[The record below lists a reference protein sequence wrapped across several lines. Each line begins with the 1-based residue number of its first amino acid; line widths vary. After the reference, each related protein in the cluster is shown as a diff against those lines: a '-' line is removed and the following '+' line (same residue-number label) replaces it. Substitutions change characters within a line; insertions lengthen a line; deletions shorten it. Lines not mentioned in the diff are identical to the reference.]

1 MKPFTKTKKII
12 ALSIA
17 LSLTPTP
24 AFAWELNDLLKPKV
38 IASILLSTTALY
50 LIYNYFCTNNN
61 ANRDKSSRLKQWP
74 ALTKIDPSTD
84 RNSDKSHK
92 NADDKGKKNASTPA
106 ASPNPVPLQNNLA
119 PDASPQSNP
128 SMNHNYNQKKNTNAE
143 LKKNSSSTATSP
155 DTVPLQS
162 QCAVAFTV
170 STPSEERTASNTDL
184 LTNAHN
190 KDDKKASDKPTESA
204 AEPIILPNVLVLS
217 PLPVVQPQIPTQSNK
232 DIPQYSAKRAPRNGL
247 EKYRHARRKAKKHR
261 SKPYKLA
268 SQQKKGLHRENNA

>member
-1 MKPFTKTKKII
+1 MKSFTKTKKII

-24 AFAWELNDLLKPKV
+24 AFAWEFNDLLKPKV

-74 ALTKIDPSTD
+74 ALPNIDS
-84 RNSDKSHK
+84 SIG
-92 NADDKGKKNASTPA
+92 DKGKESASTPA
-106 ASPNPVPLQNNLA
+106 TSLNQVPLQNNLA
-119 PDASPQSNP
+119 PHASPQSNP
-128 SMNHNYNQKKNTNAE
+128 LMHHNYKEKKKTNAE
-143 LKKNSSSTATSP
+143 LKTSSLAPATSP
-155 DTVPLQS
+155 DAVPSQS
-162 QCAVAFTV
+162 QYAPPCACP
-170 STPSEERTASNTDL
+170 TPNASSSINRHHQD
-184 LTNAHN
+184 NRQAQIV
-190 KDDKKASDKPTESA
+190 DKNKPTESA
-204 AEPIILPNVLVLS
+204 AAQVVVSNELALP
-217 PLPVVQPQIPTQSNK
+217 PLPLTQPQASTKSNK